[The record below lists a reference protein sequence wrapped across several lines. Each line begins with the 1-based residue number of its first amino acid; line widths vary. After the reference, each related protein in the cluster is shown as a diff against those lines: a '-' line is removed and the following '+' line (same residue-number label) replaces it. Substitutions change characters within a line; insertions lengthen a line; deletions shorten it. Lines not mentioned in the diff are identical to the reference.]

1 MVAAVEERES
11 LVDETWLSGR
21 LGLRDDIGEKI
32 VARLPGTRILGQG
45 VDRTW
50 NTLTLVMPDCD
61 CRFRW
66 VVKLDRLGFAVSTGS
81 ACSSGKEKA
90 SHVLEAMGY
99 SSSDSSRVI
108 RCSSGPDTSAEDWGK
123 LVEAMVAVNEEISA

>member
-1 MVAAVEERES
+1 MVAAVEEREA
-11 LVDETWLSGR
+11 LIDESWMSGR
-21 LGLRDDIGEKI
+21 IGLRDDIGEKI
-32 VARLPGTRILGQG
+32 TARIPGTRIVGQD
-45 VDRTW
+45 VERAW

-99 SSSDSSRVI
+99 SSSESSRVI
-108 RCSSGPDTSAEDWGK
+108 RCSSGPDTSAEDWGG
-123 LVEAMVAVNEEISA
+123 LVEAMVAVNGELSN